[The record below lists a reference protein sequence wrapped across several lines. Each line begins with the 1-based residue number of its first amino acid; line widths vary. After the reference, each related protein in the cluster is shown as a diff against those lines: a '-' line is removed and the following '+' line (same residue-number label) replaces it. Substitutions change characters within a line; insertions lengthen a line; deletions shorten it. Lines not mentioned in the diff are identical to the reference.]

1 MNPVHNRLTQAVKFA
16 SCSVIA
22 VLAVSQVP
30 LAVAQDDQQPDQDET
45 AGALEEVVVTAMR
58 RGEQV
63 LTDIPASVS
72 AFSGADLEQRGEYD
86 LRDFLQMAPG
96 VSRYA
101 AMTYRA
107 ETNSRSM
114 LMKM

>member
-16 SCSVIA
+16 FCSVIA

-58 RGEQV
+58 RG
-63 LTDIPASVS
+63 D
-72 AFSGADLEQRGEYD
+72 DL
-86 LRDFLQMAPG
+86 
-96 VSRYA
+96 S
-101 AMTYRA
+101 
-107 ETNSRSM
+107 N
-114 LMKM
+114 

>member
-1 MNPVHNRLTQAVKFA
+1 MNPVHNRLTQAIKFA

-22 VLAVSQVP
+22 VLAVSLVS

-63 LTDIPASVS
+63 LTDIPE
-72 AFSGADLEQRGEYD
+72 GGGRGT
-86 LRDFLQMAPG
+86 LSHRRG
-96 VSRYA
+96 YA
-101 AMTYRA
+101 AMTYRT